1 MAKFTDYTEKT
12 EPVDTDLALIYD
24 TPAKVNKKF
33 TFGNLWKW
41 IAKKIVS
48 EGISQLDTT
57 NKTIPG
63 AINELNS
70 KILKHREDITGTTT
84 LEEYCADK
92 SKLPGQYRVNGA
104 IISGISNTEKL
115 YGALILFSAFDL
127 QILIVGGGQIYAR
140 DYTGSPKAW
149 TKWSKYTRTLFS

>member
-48 EGISQLDTT
+48 EGISQLETT

-70 KILKHREDITGTTT
+70 KTLKHREDITGTTT

-115 YGALILFSAFDL
+115 YGVLILFSAFDL

-140 DYTGSPKAW
+140 DYTGNPKVW